1 MPTIEELQAGFRLG
15 DWEVLPSLRV
25 IRRDGED
32 ISPEPMAFDVL
43 MALAKR
49 DGALVTRDEFVDEV
63 WKGRFVSDEPLQQK
77 ISMLRRH
84 FEDSTPYEYIGTVH
98 RRGYR
103 LLKPVELLEPAI
115 ADGPPVGE
123 AQSLAR
129 WKGVTALIAGGFL
142 AIMALTW
149 FLSPVPPP
157 VQSIAIMP
165 IDNLSGDP
173 SKQYIVDGIKNTLA
187 QRLSELPEFTI
198 KRAKRPTCRGSSA
211 SRACSTVLSRCT
223 MGRSG
228 SFTKSST
235 VATGLS

>member
-1 MPTIEELQAGFRLG
+1 MPTTEELEAGFRLG

-25 IRRDGED
+25 IRRNGED

-103 LLKPVELLEPAI
+103 LLKPVELLEPVAP
-115 ADGPPVGE
+115 DTPLPVE
-123 AQSLAR
+123 TPSIAR
-129 WKGVTALIAGGFL
+129 WKGVAAFVAIGFL
-142 AIMALTW
+142 GIMALTW
-149 FLSPVPPP
+149 LIDTTPPPP

-173 SKQYIVDGIKNTLA
+173 S
-187 QRLSELPEFTI
+187 
-198 KRAKRPTCRGSSA
+198 
-211 SRACSTVLSRCT
+211 
-223 MGRSG
+223 
-228 SFTKSST
+228 
-235 VATGLS
+235 